1 MAQTFTS
8 PSGATYVWDK
18 EQPPTQ
24 ADIDAIIAH
33 DAEVNGKNAA
43 PPPAPLPP
51 ADPTMRTGGA
61 SGSWEDAPT
70 RPALDNSLLTA
81 LAGGAGGDIMSTEF
95 GGDVGAVP
103 GPRTIEEAA
112 AQAQASLGAMG
123 TAARLAPLAVAPFTG
138 GMSMLPYMATMGTAG
153 ALGNIAG
160 NAIEGKPQT
169 AGDAAES
176 FVLAG
181 IPIPKII
188 PGGNVFLNA
197 VRGSGTAMGTVVA
210 GNYAKKAI
218 DERSIAPFSDYKE
231 AFKGAMLPA
240 IIGAATMGLS
250 GKLGNAAAI
259 QEEADAG
266 KSAMAEL
273 GVTNPVLG
281 DVLPK
286 KYGALQQKVATTT
299 PEIAAKIAQARS
311 PIAKAFYGQIG
322 DVPMNE
328 TIASELS
335 PIMAKMDQADAAYAA
350 ATAKLAKVTDTLEKA
365 KADMQLTPDQLAKIH
380 KGAVNEQM
388 AALTEQARAQI
399 QQQVLADTVMTQT
412 GKAEALRDTVKTL
425 FGVRSEGAA
434 VLMKETGI
442 DPNAAIFPRAALV
455 DAAKSALGADANTI
469 AGKSILNTLANWGN
483 KTSKDAMVARGE
495 AIKSKLREAAASGRV
510 LSPEES
516 RALFGQPKGQLFGTS
531 GKVPEAGAAPVGDQ
545 GYLSL
550 DDFKNLR
557 NGISDGFS
565 SKVDTNGMTNAERLA
580 SKVYAAMGNSHV
592 GQIEQTYGPESAQAY
607 LRFQKFWRDTSKL
620 RDSDFGRA
628 LLRGEISDSA
638 VSGMAD
644 KLASGNVD
652 EIKNFTQFV
661 DILRPQNRVVAD
673 QAMATMGDAVRN
685 SMLQRASDEAGNVD
699 YRLLGNLLKKTIS
712 KPDFPFPVEQF
723 RLGSRETIDGWS
735 KALQQF
741 KASDLT
747 PQAISSV
754 MESPQIQAALAVGG
768 KDVGTRMGTLLAE
781 KAFYKRVLDA
791 EALKS
796 AGLLAPA
803 KQALAEASVHARK
816 AGVESDAALAA
827 MRDAESNP
835 LTSVF
840 RGKSGYSLTNEADNM
855 GASNSITGLV
865 DGMKRAEGRQFI
877 TALRDQKP
885 DLAAMVERRLL
896 ANEFASF
903 AKQETRV
910 PGEIIGI
917 DPQKIRA
924 YFEPAANNA
933 DSRLGKLTAILG
945 EEKMAAFKK
954 FAQGIAKMNEDQRAA
969 IVAAKISH
977 PGIEA
982 AGLGR
987 MVATGSTQS
996 GRSLMNVIKLAGDAY
1011 DRKKY
1016 NLLSAMVL
1024 DNGFLN
1030 AMSRAQGKVGDAL
1043 ASIPAQK
1050 AFLLLNDKRVAGE
1063 MDPPNK
1069 PGIAA
1074 PAPPPP
1080 PPVVPPPAPKPV
1092 SQFREGGL
1100 YRDPTTGNVR
1110 RYSGG
1115 QFAAT

>member
-1 MAQTFTS
+1 MPQTFTS

-33 DAEVNGKNAA
+33 DAEVNGKSA
-43 PPPAPLPP
+43 PSSPP
-51 ADPTMRTGGA
+51 ADPTTRTGGA
-61 SGSWEDAPT
+61 SGTWEDAPA

-81 LAGGAGGDIMSTEF
+81 LAGGAGGDMMSTEF

-103 GPRTIEEAA
+103 GPRTMEEAA
-112 AQAQASLGAMG
+112 AQAQASRGAMG

-138 GMSMLPYMATMGTAG
+138 GMSLLPYMATMGTAG

-176 FVLAG
+176 FVLAST
-181 IPIPKII
+181 PIPKII

-197 VRGSGTAMGTVVA
+197 VRGGGTAMGTVAA

-266 KSAMAEL
+266 KAAMAEL
-273 GVTNPVLG
+273 GITNPVLG

-311 PIAKAFYGQIG
+311 PLAKAFYGQIG

-328 TIASELS
+328 TIATELS

-365 KADMQLTPDQLAKIH
+365 KADAQLMPAQMAQIH
-380 KGAVNEQM
+380 KGAVIEQM
-388 AALTEQARAQI
+388 AALSEQAKAQI

-412 GKAEALRDTVKTL
+412 GKAEGLRNVVKTL
-425 FGVRSEGAA
+425 FGVRSEGAS

-442 DPNAAIFPRAALV
+442 DPNAAIFRRDLLV
-455 DAAKSALGADANTI
+455 NAAKEALGGDANTI
-469 AGKSILNTLANWGN
+469 AGKSIINTLENWGN
-483 KTSKDAMVARGE
+483 KTGRDAVVAQAE
-495 AIKSKLREAAASGRV
+495 AVKSKLRAAAASGRV
-510 LSPEES
+510 LTPEES
-516 RALFGQPKGQLFGTS
+516 RAIFGKSKAQSFDAS
-531 GKVPEAGAAPVGDQ
+531 GRPIPDAASGADIA
-545 GYLSL
+545 YLSL

-557 NGISDGFS
+557 NGISDGFA

-592 GQIEQTYGPESAQAY
+592 SQIEQTYGPESAQAY
-607 LRFQKFWRDTSKL
+607 LRFQKFWRNTSQL

-628 LLRGEISDSA
+628 LLRGEISDA
-638 VSGMAD
+638 AIGGMAGL
-644 KLASGNVD
+644 LAKGNVD
-652 EIKNFTQFV
+652 EIKNFRQFV
-661 DILRPQNRVVAD
+661 DIIRPQNRIVAD
-673 QAMATMGDAVRN
+673 NAMAAMGSAVRN
-685 SMLQRASDEAGNVD
+685 SMLQQATDAGTVN
-699 YRLLGNLLKKTIS
+699 YRKLGDIVKSAVS
-712 KPDFPFPVEQF
+712 KPDFPFPIDQF
-723 RLGSRETIDGWS
+723 RLGNRETIDGWT
-735 KALQQF
+735 KALQDF

-747 PQAISSV
+747 PENIRTV
-754 MESPQIQAALAVGG
+754 MESPQIQAALSVGG
-768 KDVGTRMGTLLAE
+768 KDIGPRITTLLAE

-803 KQALAEASVHARK
+803 KQALAEASVHARQ

-827 MRDAESNP
+827 MRDAENNP

-885 DLAAMVERRLL
+885 DLADMVERRLL

-1030 AMSRAQGKVGDAL
+1030 AMSRAQGKIGDAL

-1050 AFLLLNDKRVAGE
+1050 AFLLLNDKRMAGE
-1063 MDPPNK
+1063 LDPPK
-1069 PGIAA
+1069 KAGAISPDQ
-1074 PAPPPP
+1074 PPPA

-1092 SQFREGGL
+1092 SQFREGAL